1 MRLPVLVIGALCL
14 SCGMTPESH
23 GQVSDYATLYGYEFT
38 IRAEGDTC
46 VLKYEGSVQKGQILL
61 APRPPCYFLRRE
73 SSEPQ
78 SFSYQD
84 TSTNAALI
92 VMGSPISRE
101 LRQRWNLP
109 DDLICG
115 EEIQGLLIKKQQ
127 ITLSSRVL
135 KAGVWCKDKGADEKD
150 FWLFAHEK

>member
-1 MRLPVLVIGALCL
+1 MRWPALAIGALCL
-14 SCGMTPESH
+14 SCGMIPDSH
-23 GQVSDYATLYGYEFT
+23 GQVSDHADLHGYKFT
-38 IRAEGDTC
+38 IRAEGDAC
-46 VLKYEGSVQKGQILL
+46 VLKYDGPSQNGQMVLV
-61 APRPPCYFLRRE
+61 PRPPCYFLRRA

-78 SFSYQD
+78 YFAYRD

-101 LRQRWNLP
+101 IRQRWNLP

-127 ITLSSRVL
+127 IALSSRVL
-135 KAGVWCKDKGADEKD
+135 RKGVWCKDKGADEKD
-150 FWLFAHEK
+150 YWLFAHEK